1 MRELICDQF
10 NLLRHA
16 PLRTFPCVAF
26 GFLLLKKYTI
36 LLIQTANMYQEKS
49 IYISFGGMGEVE
61 GRDENIRAPL
71 VGRCFFRL
79 SIAIY
84 NFLILPTYQI
94 ERICLCT

>member
-1 MRELICDQF
+1 MINLIYCDMP
-10 NLLRHA
+10 RYAHSHV
-16 PLRTFPCVAF
+16 FPSVF
-26 GFLLLKKYTI
+26 WLLKKYTI

-49 IYISFGGMGEVE
+49 IYIFLGGMGGVE

-71 VGRCFFRL
+71 VGRGFFRL